1 MKLKNNDISKRIFI
15 VIAAVLTA
23 ARLFLAWT
31 QYATIYPP
39 LAPIDDHF
47 MFTTAQNIVAGNWFG
62 DYNYLTLSKHAFFA
76 IWLAFLHV
84 AKIPFMVGNAA
95 LWAAASAVTVM
106 AFAPLIRKN
115 WAKLFLYAGMLY
127 NPAVWAQFSTRVYR
141 DSIFP
146 SLCIMFFACIAA
158 VGLRYKKPLKNSIGY
173 MIGYGVM
180 FGIIY
185 LSREDGIWVL
195 PFALAAFVIVA
206 VLWIVEKHKG
216 AAKRIVSLALPFVL
230 SAAVIC
236 SYCYM
241 NYLHYGRF
249 IVSDFTSS
257 DFTNAYGALMSI
269 EHEDWN
275 PLVSVPEDVREKLYK
290 EVPSFRLFEEGLEE
304 PILKNGYYNTTLEDF
319 QSGGFYWAIRT
330 ALQNAGYYDSPQ
342 KAQQYYEILYAEI
355 KQAAEEG
362 RLEINKFHTG
372 VTSPIKP
379 QYVLPVIQEGFKGFW
394 AAMTF
399 QQCDPLAEKAVGY
412 PYEIE
417 EVEQFI
423 HQKGGTVLVA
433 NSDTV
438 YLPPLQLLTHTFM
451 RVMNVVYKIGIP
463 LMLVMSLCWVIKSLC
478 WDIRC
483 KKLSVDGLLAIVL
496 IGLVGMALL
505 RCMMIG
511 YVEVSAFNIG
521 TYGMYLSTVYPLLI
535 AAAFIGTVK
544 NFE

>member
-1 MKLKNNDISKRIFI
+1 MKIKNNDISKQFLII
-15 VIAAVLTA
+15 IAAVLVL

-47 MFTTAQNIVAGNWFG
+47 MFTTAQSIVEGNWFG

-84 AKIPFMVGNAA
+84 AHIPFMVGNAA
-95 LWAAASAVTVM
+95 LWAFTSVVFVM
-106 AFAPLIRKN
+106 AVAPLVKKN
-115 WAKLFLYAGMLY
+115 WAKLFLFAGMLY
-127 NPAVWAQFSTRVYR
+127 NPAVWARFSTRVYR

-146 SLCIMFFACIAA
+146 SLCILFFACVLA
-158 VGLRYKKPLKNSIGY
+158 VGLRYKEPIKKSIGY
-173 MIGYGVM
+173 MVGYGVT
-180 FGIIY
+180 FGVVY

-195 PFALAAFVIVA
+195 PFALAAFVVVA
-206 VLWIVEKHKG
+206 ILWLVEKHKG
-216 AAKRIVSLALPFVL
+216 AVKRIVALVMPFVL
-230 SAAVIC
+230 SAGIIC
-236 SYCYM
+236 GYCYM

-269 EHEDWN
+269 EHEDWQ
-275 PLVSVPEDVREKLYK
+275 PLVSVPRDVREKLYK
-290 EVPSFRLFEEGLEE
+290 EVPSFALFEEGLEE
-304 PILKNGYYNTTLEDF
+304 PILKNGYYNTKLEDF

-330 ALQNAGYYDSPQ
+330 ALQNAGYYDTPQ
-342 KAQQYYEILYAEI
+342 KAQQYYETLYAEI
-355 KQAAEEG
+355 VRAVEEG
-362 RLEINKFHTG
+362 RLEADKLYAS

-379 QYVLPVIQEGFKGFW
+379 QYIFPVIGEGFKGFW

-412 PYEIE
+412 PHEIA
-417 EVEQFI
+417 EVEEFI
-423 HQKGGTVLVA
+423 YQKGGTVLVA
-433 NSDTV
+433 NSDDI
-438 YLPPLQLLTHTFM
+438 YLPPLEWLTHTFM

-463 LMLVMSLCWVIKSLC
+463 LMLVMALCWVIKALC

-483 KKLSVDGLLAIVL
+483 KKLSLDGLLAIVL

-521 TYGMYLSTVYPLLI
+521 TYGMYLSSVYPLLI
-535 AAAFIGTVK
+535 GAAFIGTVK

>member
-1 MKLKNNDISKRIFI
+1 MKLKNNDISKRFLI
-15 VIAAVLTA
+15 VAAVVLTV

-47 MFTTAQNIVAGNWFG
+47 MFTTAQNIVEGNWFG

-76 IWLAFLHV
+76 IWLAFLHIIRV
-84 AKIPFMVGNAA
+84 PFMVGNAA
-95 LWAAASAVTVM
+95 LWALASVVFVM
-106 AFAPLIRKN
+106 AVSPLIRKN
-115 WAKLFLYAGMLY
+115 WVKLFLYAGMLY

-146 SLCIMFFACIAA
+146 SLCILFFACVAA
-158 VGLRYKKPLKNSIGY
+158 VGIRYKQPIKNSIGY
-173 MIGYGVM
+173 MLGYGVT
-180 FGIIY
+180 FGVVY

-195 PFALAAFVIVA
+195 PFAVIAFIIVA

-216 AAKRIVSLALPFVL
+216 AAKRIAALVLPFAL
-230 SAAVIC
+230 SAVVIC

-241 NYLHYGRF
+241 NYIHYGRF

-257 DFTNAYGALMSI
+257 DFTNAYGALMSV
-269 EHEDWN
+269 EHENWQ
-275 PLVSVPEDVREKLYK
+275 PLVSVPKDVREKLYE
-290 EVPSFRLFEEGLEE
+290 EVPSFALFREGLEE
-304 PILKNGYYNTTLEDF
+304 PILKNGYYNYALDDF

-342 KAQQYYEILYAEI
+342 KAQQYYETLYAEI
-355 KQAAEEG
+355 KQAADEG
-362 RLEINKFHTG
+362 RLEIDSFHSS

-379 QYVLPVIQEGFKGFW
+379 QYILPVIGEGFKGFW

-412 PYEIE
+412 PHEIT

-438 YLPPLQLLTHTFM
+438 YLPPLRWLTHTFM

-463 LMLVMSLCWVIKSLC
+463 FMMVMALCWIIKAIL

-483 KKLSVDGLLAIVL
+483 KKLSLDGLLAIVL
-496 IGLVGMALL
+496 VGLVGMALL

-521 TYGMYLSTVYPLLI
+521 TYGMYLSSVYPLLI
-535 AAAFIGTVK
+535 GTAFIGTVK